1 MTDPFTDKNYIK
13 HLHAFRGFA
22 ILMIVAAHSWSSLL
36 FMGDFDTMPAKG
48 AVYAA
53 AETLFHGST
62 LYFAVISGLL
72 FGLVLRRKGWQA
84 FFRSKVLNVML
95 PYALVSLFFLS
106 VFWPMYV
113 QWFESEGMST
123 NFVVAYLSGLLT
135 GRIMLP
141 FWYIPILMLL
151 YASTPLID
159 RLMRNERLILMVGVL
174 VVLPFVISRTTAPDF
189 LSVRTYVYF
198 LGAYTLGM
206 LAGTYY
212 ERASEVIREFRNLLW
227 VAAVGCTL
235 VVLLLFLN
243 EYEPSGSYS
252 LVQTLVYVQKLSI
265 TALIIHYLSRNEE
278 SLPRML
284 FVLGNYAFA
293 IYFLHF
299 FMVNAVGYG
308 VQALGQGYANA
319 WTATAGG
326 FVIFAAATSLSLLFS
341 WLLKKLFRSKSRMII
356 GA

>member
-1 MTDPFTDKNYIK
+1 MTDPLTNKNYIK

-22 ILMIVAAHSWSSLL
+22 IVMIVAAHSWSSLL
-36 FMGDFDTMPAKG
+36 FSGGFDTMPAKG
-48 AVYAA
+48 AVFAA

-62 LYFAVISGLL
+62 IYFAVISGLL
-72 FGLVLRRKGWQA
+72 FGLVLRGRGWRA
-84 FFRSKVLNVML
+84 FFRSKVLNVFM

-123 NFVVAYLSGLLT
+123 NFLVAYTNGLVT
-135 GRIMLP
+135 GKIMLP
-141 FWYIPILMLL
+141 FWYIPVLMML
-151 YASTPLID
+151 YVVTPLID
-159 RLMRNERLILMVGVL
+159 KVMYDKRQLWFAGVL
-174 VVLPFVISRTTAPDF
+174 VMLPLVISRTTAPDF
-189 LSVRTYVYF
+189 LSAQTFVYF

-212 ERASEVIREFRNLLW
+212 ERASEFIADYRLVLW
-227 VAAVGCTL
+227 LAAIGCTL

-243 EYEPSGSYS
+243 EYEPSGQYS
-252 LVQTLVYVQKLSI
+252 LLQTLVYVQKLSI
-265 TALIIHYLSRNEE
+265 TALMIHYLSLHEE
-278 SLPRML
+278 SLPWL
-284 FVLGNYAFA
+284 LLVLGSYAFA

-299 FMVNAVGYG
+299 FMLNGVGYG
-308 VQALGQGYANA
+308 VQILARGYENA
-319 WTATAGG
+319 WSATAGG
-326 FVIFAAATSLSLLFS
+326 LIILVAATSLSLLFG

>member
-1 MTDPFTDKNYIK
+1 MNNPLSDKNYIK

-22 ILMIVAAHSWSSLL
+22 ILMIVAAHSWSFLL

-48 AVYAA
+48 AVFAA

-72 FGLVLRRKGWQA
+72 FGLVLRRKGWKA
-84 FFRSKVLNVML
+84 FFRSKVLNVLL

-106 VFWPMYV
+106 AFWPMYV
-113 QWFESEGMST
+113 QWFEAEGMST
-123 NFVVAYLSGLLT
+123 NFVVAYLGGLLT

-141 FWYIPILMLL
+141 FWYIPVLMLL
-151 YASTPLID
+151 YASTPFID
-159 RLMRNERLILMVGVL
+159 RLMRDGRLIWIAGI
-174 VVLPFVISRTTAPDF
+174 VVMLPFLISRTTAPDF
-189 LSVRTYVYF
+189 LSVQTYVYF

-212 ERASEVIREFRNLLW
+212 EKTTQVISDFRNLLW
-227 VAAVGCTL
+227 VATVGCTL

-243 EYEPSGSYS
+243 EYEPTRAYS
-252 LVQTLVYVQKLSI
+252 QVQTLVYVQKLSV
-265 TALIIHYLSRNEE
+265 TALVIHYLSRNEE
-278 SLPRML
+278 SLPRAL
-284 FVLGNYAFA
+284 FVLGSYAFA

-299 FMVNAVGYG
+299 FMVSAVGYG

-326 FVIFAAATSLSLLFS
+326 LVIFAVATSLSLLFS

>member
-1 MTDPFTDKNYIK
+1 MSDPSVDRTFIK

-22 ILMIVAAHSWSSLL
+22 ILMIVAAHSWSTLL
-36 FMGDFDTMPAKG
+36 FMGDFDAMPAKV
-48 AVYAA
+48 AVFAV

-72 FGLVLRRKGWQA
+72 FGLVLRRKGWRA

-106 VFWPMYV
+106 AFWPMYV

-123 NFVVAYLSGLLT
+123 NFFVAYLGGLLT

-141 FWYIPILMLL
+141 FWYMPVLMLL

-159 RLMRNERLILMVGVL
+159 KLMRGERRNWMAGVL
-174 VVLPFVISRTTAPDF
+174 VLLPLVISRTTAPDF
-189 LSVRTYVYF
+189 LSAQTYVYF

-206 LAGTYY
+206 LAGTGY
-212 ERASEVIREFRNLLW
+212 ENTSQFIGKFRNLLW
-227 VAAVGCTL
+227 VAAIGCTL

-243 EYEPSGSYS
+243 EYEPTGSYS
-252 LVQTLVYVQKLSI
+252 LLQTLVYVQKLSI
-265 TALIIHYLSRNEE
+265 AGLAIHYLSRNEE
-278 SLPRML
+278 SLPSVL
-284 FVLGNYAFA
+284 FVLGSYAFA

-299 FMVNAVGYG
+299 FMVSAVSFG
-308 VQALGQGYANA
+308 VQALARGYANA

-326 FVIFAAATSLSLLFS
+326 LVILMAATTLSLLFS